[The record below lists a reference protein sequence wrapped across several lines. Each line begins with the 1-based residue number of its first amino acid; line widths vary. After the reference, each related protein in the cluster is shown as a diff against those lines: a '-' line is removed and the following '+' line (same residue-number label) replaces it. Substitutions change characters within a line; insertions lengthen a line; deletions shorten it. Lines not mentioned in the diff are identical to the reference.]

1 MLPLSQLVLS
11 GVLCWGLVT
20 HFILVSF
27 VFVFGCHIYVTLHG
41 MCFSLY
47 IGTAHY
53 SILQFPVFV
62 YPLVN
67 MFCSHYVLQ
76 VATLQALDGPS
87 LVELS
92 NLDTLLITYLC
103 HVQQL
108 VLFDV
113 SYTFID
119 SKFRVIFAFS
129 WFWNLC
135 SLSKFI
141 CMNWL
146 VLLKLQN

>member
-1 MLPLSQLVLS
+1 ML
-11 GVLCWGLVT
+11 CCGLVT
-20 HFILVSF
+20 HLILVNF
-27 VFVFGCHIYVTLHG
+27 VLVFGCPIYLTLRSL
-41 MCFSLY
+41 CFCLY

-62 YPLVN
+62 YPLVY

-92 NLDTLLITYLC
+92 TWDKCCNLDTLLIVYLC

-129 WFWNLC
+129 WSWNLC
-135 SLSKFI
+135 SLSKFM

>member
-1 MLPLSQLVLS
+1 ML
-11 GVLCWGLVT
+11 CCGLIT
-20 HFILVSF
+20 HFILESF
-27 VFVFGCHIYVTLHG
+27 LSWSLVFGCHIYLTLG
-41 MCFSLY
+41 SLCFSLY
-47 IGTAHY
+47 IGTAHC
-53 SILQFPVFV
+53 SILQFPVFLYLLV
-62 YPLVN
+62 Y
-67 MFCSHYVLQ
+67 MFCLHYVLQ

-129 WFWNLC
+129 WSWNLC
-135 SLSKFI
+135 SLSKFM